1 MEKGGCVYI
10 MTNNN
15 NSVLYVG
22 VTSDLYSRVVQHKQN
37 YFPKSFTSIYQCYKL
52 VYYKGFYS
60 IEEAIAEEKRIKGGN
75 RANKIK
81 LVNSMNEEWKN
92 LWEIVKEW

>member
-1 MEKGGCVYI
+1 MEKGGRVYI
-10 MTNNN
+10 MTNHN

-22 VTSDLYSRVVQHKQN
+22 VTSDLYSRVTQHKQN
-37 YFPKSFTSIYQCYKL
+37 YFPNSFTSKYKCYKL

-75 RANKIK
+75 RANKFK
-81 LVNSMNEEWKN
+81 LVNSINEEWN
-92 LWEIVKEW
+92 DLWEIVNEW